1 MELSMTC
8 TNRRALIV
16 LACVFTFLRS
26 GEVDAQ
32 SNYPTQT
39 IKIIVPFTAGT
50 GMDTIARVVAPRLSE
65 KLGQPVVVQNQP
77 GASGNIGAD
86 AVAKSAPDGHTIL
99 MGANTM
105 LMASQMYKNV
115 SYDPVR
121 DFAPVTMAAYGSLM
135 LVANPKTGFKSV
147 SDLIKEARAKPG
159 AISFGSPGVG
169 TPHHMAMELFKIE
182 SNTFMLHVPYRG
194 SAGYTQ
200 DLLGGELGVGFL
212 PVHIAQGYVKS
223 GRLNA
228 LALGSPKRH
237 PVAPDVPT
245 FDEAGVKHIDVDLW
259 YAFFVPSKT
268 PTPVVARLN
277 TELSTI
283 LKQNEVKDV
292 LSKAGMDAAA
302 STTSELGAIVTRDY
316 PRWGSVIRSKQI
328 TAE

>member
-1 MELSMTC
+1 MPHM
-8 TNRRALIV
+8 NRRQL
-16 LACVFTFLRS
+16 TFLGLAVAGLLS
-26 GEVDAQ
+26 TNVVAQ
-32 SNYPTQT
+32 SNYPNQT
-39 IKIIVPFTAGT
+39 IKIVVPFTAGT

-65 KLGQPVVVQNQP
+65 RLGQPVVVQNQP

-115 SYDPVR
+115 SFDPVK
-121 DFAPVTMAAYGSLM
+121 DFAPVTMSAYGALM
-135 LVANPKTGFKSV
+135 LVANPKTGFKTV

-159 AISFGSPGVG
+159 GISFGSPGVG
-169 TPHHMAMELFKIE
+169 TPHHMAMELFKLE

-200 DLLGGELGVGFL
+200 DLLGGELAVGFL

-245 FDEAGVKHIDVDLW
+245 FEEAGVKRIDVDLW
-259 YAFFVPSKT
+259 YAFFVPAKT
-268 PTPVVARLN
+268 PQSVVSRLN
-277 TELSTI
+277 TEMTAI
-283 LKQNEVKDV
+283 LRQPDVKEV
-292 LSKAGMDAAA
+292 LSKAGLDAA
-302 STTSELGAIVTRDY
+302 TSSPAELAAIVAKDY
-316 PRWGSVIRSKQI
+316 PRWGTVIRSKQI
-328 TAE
+328 TAD